1 MDNNTLLH
9 NLQIKCLF
17 FLVAASTVFGQV
29 IYVDSDAVGNN
40 DGSSWSNAYKYLQDA
55 LADAN
60 SSPKPVE
67 IRVAQGVY
75 KPDANSADPNGSGD
89 RYAAFELINGVAIK
103 GGYAGFGEPDP
114 NSRNVDVYGTIL
126 SGDLNAD
133 DEPNFVNNAENS
145 YNVIYISRSE
155 GSAFIDGFTITSGNA
170 NGSNPFTSGGGGL
183 FNYGGGRLLM
193 TNCTLRNNYALYG
206 GGVSIR
212 YGKEEQTKIIS
223 CLFSQNKAHYGGGA
237 LELYNSSPTIV
248 DCRFIQNSGAGG
260 GAIYCYN
267 FIAWPEEKYCNPK
280 IINSEF
286 IDNKSTDYGGAIYF
300 RGECQSILTN
310 CAFRKNSAGHD
321 GGAIYEIPFFQNC
334 YTTLL
339 NCTVAGNTANDK
351 GGGVVGY
358 GWSQFSLTNCI
369 LWGNKD
375 VSGINERSQIQ
386 IVEGFIE
393 DVSIKFSCIQDDN
406 PNDTY
411 IPFGGLPNHNTDDNP
426 NFVRV
431 LNNGGDGWDVGKNDN
446 FDNVRLSF
454 KSPCVDTG
462 DNTSVPLDATDIDND
477 ANITEPIPWD
487 LDSHHRFADGDCN
500 GTIIVDMGAYE
511 FAQGDI
517 GNLDC
522 NGFVDFKDF
531 SLFASAWLSRS
542 GDGRWNPDCD
552 ISIRSERFVDVLDLV
567 VLMENWLE
575 PLPPGKATNPNPS
588 DGAKNVALLPTL
600 KWSGGSYVASHAV
613 YFGTSYPP
621 AFRGNQEQP
630 SCNIGPL
637 SQETNYY
644 WRIDEINSRDVS
656 IGAVWTFQTGRRPGQ
671 ASNPNPA
678 DRAKD
683 VNIAPVL
690 SWTAGSGATSHD
702 VYFGITLPLTFL
714 GNQTDTTFSPGMLYP
729 YTIYNWRIDE
739 VNDVGTSVGKIW
751 SFQTRLLP
759 EQASNPNPPDGAEG
773 ISINP
778 VLSWAAGSGAT
789 SHNVYFGSAFPLTF
803 YGNQTDTTF
812 HLHRLSLDVTFYWRI
827 DEVNESDIVEGA
839 VWSFTTAG
847 P

>member
-1 MDNNTLLH
+1 MDNKTHLR
-9 NLQIKCLF
+9 NLSTKCLF
-17 FLVAASTVFGQV
+17 LLMAVSTAFGQI

-40 DGSSWSNAYKYLQDA
+40 DGTSWPNAYKYLQEA

-60 SSPKPVE
+60 SSPKPVK
-67 IRVAQGVY
+67 IRVAQGIY

-103 GGYAGFGEPDP
+103 GGYAGFGKPDP
-114 NSRNVDVYGTIL
+114 NERNIDVYDTIL

-145 YNVIYISRSE
+145 YNVIYISWSE
-155 GSAFIDGFTITSGNA
+155 GSASIDGFTITSGSA
-170 NGSNPFTSGGGGL
+170 NGSNLFTSRGGGL
-183 FNYGGGRLLM
+183 CNYGGGKLLM
-193 TNCTLRNNYALYG
+193 TNCKLRNNYALYG

-237 LELYNSSPTIV
+237 LELHNSSPSIV

-267 FIAWPEEKYCNPK
+267 FIMSPEEKYCSPK

-286 IDNKSTDYGGAIYF
+286 TDNKSTGYGGAIYF
-300 RGECQSILTN
+300 RGECYSILTN
-310 CAFRKNSAGHD
+310 CAFRKNSAGYD
-321 GGAIYEIPFFQNC
+321 GGAIYEIPFFQDC

-339 NCTVAGNTANDK
+339 NCTVAGNTADDK
-351 GGGVVGY
+351 GGGLVGY

-375 VSGINERSQIQ
+375 GGGTNEKSQIQ

-393 DVSIKFSCIQDDN
+393 DVSIKFSCIQDDD

-446 FDNVRLSF
+446 FDNVRFSF
-454 KSPCVDTG
+454 KSPCVDAG

-487 LDSHHRFADGDCN
+487 LDSHQRFADGDCS

-531 SLFASAWLSRS
+531 SLFASAWLSGS
-542 GDGRWNPDCD
+542 GDGRWNSDCD
-552 ISIRSERFVDVLDLV
+552 ISIRSERFVDVFDLNV
-567 VLMENWLE
+567 IVDNWLE
-575 PLPPGKATNPNPS
+575 PLPPGKATDPNPS
-588 DGAKNVALLPTL
+588 DGATNVALLPTL
-600 KWSGGSYVASHAV
+600 KWSAGSYAASHAV
-613 YFGTSYPP
+613 YFGTSYTP

-656 IGAVWTFQTGRRPGQ
+656 IGNVWTFQTGRLPGQ
-671 ASNPNPA
+671 AGNPNPA

-690 SWTAGSGATSHD
+690 SWTADSGATSHD

-714 GNQTDTTFSPGMLYP
+714 GNQTDTTFSPGMMYP
-729 YTIYNWRIDE
+729 YTIYYWRIDE

-751 SFQTRLLP
+751 SFQTRLLS

-778 VLSWAAGSGAT
+778 VLSWAAGSGAI
-789 SHNVYFGSAFPLTF
+789 SHNVYFGRTFPLTF
-803 YGNQTDTTF
+803 YGNQTNTAF
-812 HLHRLSLDVTFYWRI
+812 HLYRLSTGVTFYWRI
-827 DEVNESDIVEGA
+827 DEVNESDTIEGG